1 VRWIELTGPTALDDD
16 LLAFLNRE
24 IALQEETC
32 HVWRE
37 SFNELF
43 GEQLSQGLPMHRLQ
57 LSTYNEM
64 NRQARNVEE
73 ILLAVICAAVTENNP
88 VKIDNLNLL
97 RMRDLFARLD
107 QGYESR
113 TMSVEMLSKMEKA
126 SVLKITSIGGD
137 ERYRLSLVL
146 TALNGRMEINSFTK
160 KFDRLMRESG
170 YEGGLAY
177 NYTQELSWEM
187 EQTFPLLSRTK

>member
-1 VRWIELTGPTALDDD
+1 LLAAFYFRQTGKIEGERTFEFTHKSFGEYLIARRLVRAIKDIHDDRELNRKNRQRGKTIEDALVRWIELTGPTALDDD

-32 HVWRE
+32 HGWRE

-97 RMRDLFARLD
+97 RMRDLFARL
-107 QGYESR
+107 ES
-113 TMSVEMLSKMEKA
+113 SK
-126 SVLKITSIGGD
+126 
-137 ERYRLSLVL
+137 
-146 TALNGRMEINSFTK
+146 
-160 KFDRLMRESG
+160 
-170 YEGGLAY
+170 
-177 NYTQELSWEM
+177 
-187 EQTFPLLSRTK
+187 